1 MTSFFFSPS
10 LETSVSLGCFWFENT
25 KLSIVYSRE
34 HSLTKVCWGF
44 VEFVTDWISSW
55 VFHMGNQSA
64 QGDFFPF
71 WSMNSIYDMMQ
82 YSAEPCGDIIFIVA
96 LLQRAGSEVRFNRMP
111 VAGRGLVFAQG
122 RFREVAIHW
131 HECFHPA
138 SHMLKDIRSVYLVAQ
153 GLELL
158 CLTSSAE
165 PTRACYSVYRQCSF

>member
-1 MTSFFFSPS
+1 M
-10 LETSVSLGCFWFENT
+10 SLGRFWFE
-25 KLSIVYSRE
+25 KYKVELQRYSRE
-34 HSLTKVCWGF
+34 YSLAKICWGF

-64 QGDFFPF
+64 QRDFLPLLVNEQYL
-71 WSMNSIYDMMQ
+71 WYDAILCWTLWR
-82 YSAEPCGDIIFIVA
+82 YSLYCCS
-96 LLQRAGSEVRFNRMP
+96 LSKRGSEVRFNRMSET
-111 VAGRGLVFAQG
+111 GRGLELAQG
-122 RFREVAIHW
+122 HFREPAIHW

-138 SHMLKDIRSVYLVAQ
+138 SRMLKDILSVYPVAQ